1 MVTFQRHHIWKHVGR
16 WGLMAEG
23 SSGGHKATSARE
35 IFKYMWTLSLGN
47 QSHIL
52 PKWKWTQD
60 RVSEV
65 LLLASLRPPSPGSQR
80 QVDLARS
87 QLLRISASCRRRIW
101 QSEGRWLPDRI
112 HQIHLP
118 DAIASDAER
127 KIGCPETEVGKDE
140 CSWEMHSDT
149 QNNKGLFL
157 FNSLAY
163 TFEYSRGVLHP
174 SNPWRG
180 WHGHLRLPY
189 PHSSYKWYSICQ
201 NQSWPQQR
209 LSKSWPALTSWF
221 QPQQTQCPKGPHGQ
235 EYCILGRTQKT
246 LSSRSLF
253 PRHPGELSCSYLK
266 FKPREVTSK
275 NTGSRWHFHDEV
287 APPRGHL
294 H

>member
-35 IFKYMWTLSLGN
+35 IFKYMWTLALGN

-65 LLLASLRPPSPGSQR
+65 LLLASLRPQSPGSQR

-112 HQIHLP
+112 HQIHFP

-127 KIGCPETEVGKDE
+127 KIGCPETEVGKDG

-163 TFEYSRGVLHP
+163 TFEYSRGGLTSLKSHA
-174 SNPWRG
+174 
-180 WHGHLRLPY
+180 
-189 PHSSYKWYSICQ
+189 
-201 NQSWPQQR
+201 QSLEGLAWTSQTTLSPQQ
-209 LSKSWPALTSWF
+209 L
-221 QPQQTQCPKGPHGQ
+221 
-235 EYCILGRTQKT
+235 
-246 LSSRSLF
+246 
-253 PRHPGELSCSYLK
+253 
-266 FKPREVTSK
+266 
-275 NTGSRWHFHDEV
+275 
-287 APPRGHL
+287 
-294 H
+294 